1 MTKVFYVHYEGDA
14 LNVPSYTR
22 RFSLSD
28 NENTTVNDILDSF
41 SYNFNE
47 WNSSFSLLRSTLTF
61 ITESGRK
68 IANNR
73 RLSDIVVV
81 DDTNDFC
88 IKGSC
93 EKKTLSS
100 EQTSNNQTQSKSIN
114 SRDSNQMENIDEIKA
129 RAKEMFNNKQYRH
142 TRVICEAAL
151 KNFQST
157 QNKRISVDMIVFLK
171 YLAEIKLENGN
182 GSSAITYI
190 RKALDIATKQSY
202 SSYDL
207 NIILIRALIVEKEY
221 DDALT
226 VLNSVLL
233 TLANDSSQLESLA
246 LKAEVLF
253 ELGRVS
259 EAGDTINRCIT
270 PPLAPA
276 EGSGTM
282 ALSNIPVLVSYA
294 YISMSCQPPLIEQPL
309 SALLKALS
317 VHVDNKKVR
326 LYLAKLLNL
335 GYSADCSRKDMED
348 GRGVKEL
355 FRQVSSRE
363 STAPA
368 YALLSAVCKDHS
380 AMRPCIRLMET
391 ALNLQPM
398 NTSYALSLMHA
409 HEVVGDFDAALTV
422 LLHFCERNS
431 TVSVKLPIQIN
442 TDDSSSICQAPEMS
456 CADLIRALT
465 DSTAVLDANAKSIY
479 EFRWSGDS
487 TNLYLHAENAA
498 LDSAEPLINMN
509 AAVSFA
515 RDFVDSELDLL
526 ALGFTAVKILF
537 LQGKLSRLPGLFA
550 LLEPLRCYSRKQL
563 HETMIRNEHAYY
575 QSIGQ
580 ILAHRSA
587 VYFQRRQSQAPLEV
601 RPLVDV
607 GTNNQRIS
615 GLEKLFVCG
624 DSHCLS
630 SAWSELTVAGKKRLV
645 VPKLVTGV
653 KQWHLRKEGDFY
665 PKANFSC
672 AIDSIPNGSE
682 VMLCPISQHF
692 DALAQCDNGIGCP
705 IIGRDRLSRRNASG
719 SGKVSL
725 TICTLFLAWHVV
737 TWVLHCMT

>member
-1 MTKVFYVHYEGDA
+1 MCPIVPTRERDISFFREKQNMSKAKVFYVHFESENFPY
-14 LNVPSYTR
+14 YTR
-22 RFSLSD
+22 RFSLSTD
-28 NENTTVNDILDSF
+28 FTKVSEILDTF
-41 SYNFNE
+41 AHEYNE
-47 WNSSFSLLRSTLTF
+47 KNSSLPLLRSTLTF
-61 ITESGRK
+61 YSESGRK
-68 IANNR
+68 ISNNR
-73 RLSDIVVV
+73 SLCDIV
-81 DDTNDFC
+81 DHSNDFY

-93 EKKTLSS
+93 ENKKHQSDLSS
-100 EQTSNNQTQSKSIN
+100 NETVDIN
-114 SRDSNQMENIDEIKA
+114 EIKN
-129 RAKEMFNNKQYRH
+129 RAKDMFNNKQYRH

-151 KNFQST
+151 KNLQST
-157 QNKRISVDMIVFLK
+157 QNKRGSIDMIFFFK

-190 RKALDIATKQSY
+190 RKALDIAMKQSY

-207 NIILIRALIVEKEY
+207 NIVLIRALMLEKEF

-233 TLANDSSQLESLA
+233 TLANDSSQLEALA

-253 ELGRVS
+253 ELGRVG

-276 EGSGTM
+276 EGSGTTP
-282 ALSNIPVLVSYA
+282 LSNIPVLVSYA

-326 LYLAKLLNL
+326 LYLAKLLNV
-335 GYSADCSRKDMED
+335 GYSADCSRRDTED

-355 FRQVSSRE
+355 FRQLTYRD

-368 YALLSAVCKDHS
+368 YALLSTVCKDHS

-391 ALNLQPM
+391 ALNLQPT
-398 NTSYALSLMHA
+398 NTSYALNLMHA
-409 HEVVGDFDAALTV
+409 HEVVGDFDAALAV
-422 LLHFCERNS
+422 LVHFCERNA

-442 TDDSSSICQAPEMS
+442 CSDSSVSCQAPEMS
-456 CADLIRALT
+456 CADLISALT
-465 DSTAVLDANAKSIY
+465 DTSAILDAKAKSFY
-479 EFRWSGDS
+479 EFRWARDS
-487 TNLYLHAENAA
+487 TSVYLHPEDNIS
-498 LDSAEPLINMN
+498 DSAVPLISIN
-509 AAVSFA
+509 AGVSFA
-515 RDFVDSELDLL
+515 RAFVDSELDLL

-537 LQGKLSRLPGLFA
+537 LQGKLSLLPGLFA
-550 LLEPLRCYSRKQL
+550 LLEPLRCYSLKQL

-580 ILAHRSA
+580 ILAYRSA
-587 VYFQRRQSQAPLEV
+587 VFVQQRQTHAHPTESEI

-607 GTNNQRIS
+607 VLSNQRLS
-615 GLEKLFVCG
+615 GVEKLYVCG

-630 SAWSELTVAGKKRLV
+630 SAWSELDVVGKKRLI

-672 AIDSIPNGSE
+672 AIDSIPNGAE
-682 VMLCPISQHF
+682 VLFCS
-692 DALAQCDNGIGCP
+692 
-705 IIGRDRLSRRNASG
+705 S
-719 SGKVSL
+719 SL
-725 TICTLFLAWHVV
+725 YTY
-737 TWVLHCMT
+737 VL